1 MNFKRLKFC
10 SAVFTS
16 CVMFTLISFATA
28 HTESTATRRID
39 AVDGKSPAEFVAT
52 QTGKSW
58 AVVIG
63 IDNYQDP
70 KIPRLKYAVADARA
84 VGKELERRGYQV
96 TLLVNEQATERAIN
110 TELRS
115 KLRQRTG
122 KDDRVVVY
130 YAGHGQDDK
139 LEGSKTM
146 GYLLPVD
153 GELENIPGTGISMGV
168 VKELADALPAKHV
181 LFLMDA
187 CYGGVA
193 GQQTR
198 ALPKTSEA
206 YVKQITRERG
216 RQLITAG
223 GADQEALEASDGG
236 HGLFT
241 AYLLKGLTEGLA
253 DLNNDG
259 IIPASELYAYLDS
272 RVFSEAQMRGHQQRP
287 EIWTLSAEKGEFVFF
302 TTAPSG
308 ATLAVGGLDLASKSS
323 PAIPTS
329 PPRER
334 FNAVDSSTDTK
345 FQAPSQHQDV
355 AMLPPPGS
363 AQTGEESRH
372 NQRDRVVM
380 NDIDL
385 DDRWLEAFRK
395 AGIQGLTAGRYWFDE
410 KSGLWGRDGEPP
422 SGKASLHRDD
432 QFGRVTEEGFLGFG
446 RKIELLGGMLKP
458 DASQGTTRVFINGR
472 ELPEIELQEMRIY
485 LPTLSVGRY
494 QLDRAGY
501 FGPEGERLKTWGDAT
516 LNLNKL
522 KQTQLSGDAAP
533 VRPYRAFP
541 PPYWMPPQYNPYG
554 R

>member
-1 MNFKRLKFC
+1 MCAGCIALLC
-10 SAVFTS
+10 IFTE
-16 CVMFTLISFATA
+16 VAMAGP
-28 HTESTATRRID
+28 ESGASRKVTV
-39 AVDGKSPAEFVAT
+39 VDGKSPAEYVAA
-52 QTGKSW
+52 QIGKSW

-84 VGKELERRGYQV
+84 IGKELERRGYQV
-96 TLLVNEQATERAIN
+96 TLMLNDQATERAIN

-115 KLRQRTG
+115 KLRQRAG

-168 VKELADALPAKHV
+168 IRELSDALPVKHV

-198 ALPKTSEA
+198 SLPKISEA
-206 YVKQITRERG
+206 YVRQITKERG

-241 AYLLKGLTEGLA
+241 AYLLKGLAEGLA
-253 DLNNDG
+253 DLNGDG
-259 IIPASELYAYLDS
+259 IIPATELYAYLDS
-272 RVFSEAQMRGHQQRP
+272 RVFSEAQLRGHQQRP

-308 ATLAVGGLDLASKSS
+308 AKLAAGGLDVSSESSLAT
-323 PAIPTS
+323 ATS
-329 PPRER
+329 PLRER
-334 FNAVDSSTDTK
+334 FEAVDSSSDTK
-345 FQAPSQHQDV
+345 SQAQSQHQDV
-355 AMLPPPGS
+355 AMLPPSGLV
-363 AQTGEESRH
+363 QTREESRH
-372 NQRDRVVM
+372 NQRDLVVM
-380 NDIDL
+380 NDIDM
-385 DDRWLEAFRK
+385 DDRWLEAFQE
-395 AGIQGLTAGRYWFDE
+395 AGIQSLAPGRYWFDE
-410 KSGLWGRDGEPP
+410 KSGLWGREGEPP
-422 SGKASLHRDD
+422 SGQSTLRYSERFTRQTGERILGFLKKR
-432 QFGRVTEEGFLGFG
+432 EGFPGV
-446 RKIELLGGMLKP
+446 LKA
-458 DASQGTTRVFINGR
+458 DASRGTTRVFVNGR
-472 ELPEIELQEMRIY
+472 ELPDVELLEMRNY
-485 LPTLSVGRY
+485 LPTLAAGRY
-494 QLDRAGY
+494 QLDREGF
-501 FGPEGERLKTWGDAT
+501 FGPEGQRLNTVT
-516 LNLNKL
+516 SVNLNKL
-522 KQTQLSGDAAP
+522 KEAQLSGNPPPAA
-533 VRPYRAFP
+533 PYRAFP
-541 PPYWMPPQYNPYG
+541 PPYRTYPPFNPYG